1 MNLVNQHLDVS
12 TPPDIE
18 RESYKS
24 ERIIFF
30 RFSVTYLPE
39 PAANSFFFQSNMKRH
54 YHLLGNNFNINFPY
68 KKRGK
73 WRGCIVK

>member
-39 PAANSFFFQSNMKRH
+39 PAANSFFFNQT
-54 YHLLGNNFNINFPY
+54 
-68 KKRGK
+68 
-73 WRGCIVK
+73 